1 MSSQP
6 GQLVPRLD
14 EIIAEHIELEGALLP
29 ILHAVQA
36 EWGHIPEEA
45 LIPIA
50 TALNI
55 GKAEIHG
62 VVSFYHDF
70 RREPRPAHVVRICR
84 AEACQSMGGR
94 ALESEVKERLAGRQD
109 VLFEDVYCLGLCAC
123 SPAAMVD
130 GVLVARAA
138 TDDICGRVGA

>member
-1 MSSQP
+1 MTSQP
-6 GQLVPRLD
+6 GHLSPRLD
-14 EIIAEHIELEGALLP
+14 EIIAEHLSLEGALLP

-36 EWGHIPEEA
+36 EWGHVPEES

-70 RREPRPAHVVRICR
+70 RRQPRPKHVVRICR
-84 AEACQSMGGR
+84 AESCQSMGGR
-94 ALESEVKERLAGRQD
+94 ALESEVKEQLGGRSD

-123 SPAAMVD
+123 GPAAMVD
-130 GVLVARAA
+130 GELVARAT
-138 TDDICGRVGA
+138 TDDVIGRVGA

>member
-1 MSSQP
+1 MSPQP
-6 GQLVPRLD
+6 GHLSPRLD
-14 EIIAEHIELEGALLP
+14 EIIADHLALEGPLLP

-36 EWGHIPEEA
+36 EWGHVPEES
-45 LIPIA
+45 LQPIA
-50 TALNI
+50 AALNI

-70 RREPRPAHVVRICR
+70 RREPRPEHVVRICR
-84 AEACQSMGGR
+84 AESCQAQGGR
-94 ALESEVKERLAGRQD
+94 ALERDVKARLAGRAD

-130 GVLVARAA
+130 GELVGRAEA
-138 TDDICGRVGA
+138 DAICERVGA